1 MLSVTYELADLPE
14 DAPVRVKEGRG
25 WVKYELSRGLFV
37 PEHAAALTAATT
49 EVIAGGQWFQLWRGD
64 VVSLNSPELKGLPH
78 ARIHRGPLVQ
88 EGSRR
93 S

>member
-1 MLSVTYELADLPE
+1 
-14 DAPVRVKEGRG
+14 
-25 WVKYELSRGLFV
+25 
-37 PEHAAALTAATT
+37 
-49 EVIAGGQWFQLWRGD
+49 
-64 VVSLNSPELKGLPH
+64 VSLNSPELKGLPH